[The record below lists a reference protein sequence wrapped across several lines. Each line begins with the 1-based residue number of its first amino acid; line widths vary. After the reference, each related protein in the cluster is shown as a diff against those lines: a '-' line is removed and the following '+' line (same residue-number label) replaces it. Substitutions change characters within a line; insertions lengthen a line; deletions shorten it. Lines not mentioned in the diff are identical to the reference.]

1 MTEPARW
8 SGDPAAPPTPSRDR
22 GAGDTAC
29 VIPLQSETDEWRE
42 RYHSLFDGAPVMIC
56 TMDDEGRLVAANR
69 HWLDTLGYA
78 WTDVAGRPVSEL
90 LTPSGRRA
98 VRATTLPTLRAAGV
112 VRGEEYQLVRRDGAL
127 VDVLL
132 SATAW
137 RTPTGDIGHSVAFL
151 VDITERKRA
160 ERARHQ
166 VESRLIRTLEAAMDA
181 IVTVDA
187 ARRITYLNG
196 AAEKMF
202 GCTASEAFGTRVA
215 RFLAPEFEEL
225 IRRNVLADGTG
236 PSAVWV
242 PAGLTAY
249 RADGEVFAVEASIT
263 GAEVDGEQHCTVI
276 LRDVDERQQAQA
288 ALRKLGLENVY
299 LQEEI
304 EMQHNLGDIVG
315 PSVAMQRVF
324 HDIKQV
330 AGTDSIVLITGETG
344 TGKELVARAIHG
356 ASARRQR
363 VLVKVNCAALA
374 PSLIE
379 SELFGHEK
387 GAFTGASARRIG
399 RFELADGG
407 SIFLDEVGDLPAELQ
422 AKLLRV
428 LQEGEFERVGGTR
441 TIRVDVRVI
450 AATNRDLE
458 RAVEDGRFR
467 ADLYYRL
474 KVFPIRVPP
483 LRERRDDVPHL
494 VRHIIEKYEAKLGKR
509 FAPVPRE
516 VLDALAAHPWPGNV
530 RELENV
536 IERAAIIS
544 RSDVLDLR
552 DWLQRRA
559 DHPERP
565 RGTPTLDD
573 VQREHIVEVLE
584 RTGWRVS
591 GPGGAAEILGIK
603 PTTLAAR
610 MKKLGIERPRDPRR
624 EARR

>member
-1 MTEPARW
+1 MTEPALW
-8 SGDPAAPPTPSRDR
+8 SGDRSTRVADLSP
-22 GAGDTAC
+22 
-29 VIPLQSETDEWRE
+29 VLPLQPETGEWRE

-56 TMDDEGRLVAANR
+56 TVDDEGCLVAANG
-69 HWLDTLGYA
+69 HWLETLGYG
-78 WTDVAGRPVSEL
+78 WTEVAGRPVTDF
-90 LTPSGRRA
+90 LTVSGRQA
-98 VRATTLPTLRAAGV
+98 VRATTLPTLRTAGV
-112 VRGEEYQLVRRDGAL
+112 VRGEEFQLVRRDGAP
-127 VDVLL
+127 VEVLL
-132 SATAW
+132 SATA
-137 RTPTGDIGHSVAFL
+137 RRAPNGGIDHAVAFL

-160 ERARHQ
+160 ERARRQ
-166 VESRLIRTLEAAMDA
+166 VESRLVRTLEAAMDA
-181 IVTVDA
+181 IVIVDA
-187 ARRITYLNG
+187 ARRVTFLNG

-202 GCTASEAFGTRVA
+202 GCAARDALGTRVD

-225 IRRNVLADGTG
+225 IRRNVTDRSQ

-249 RADGEVFAVEASIT
+249 RADGEALAVEASVT
-263 GAEVDGEQHCTVI
+263 GAEVDGEHHCTII
-276 LRDVDERQQAQA
+276 LRDVDERHHAHA

-324 HDIKQV
+324 HDIQQV
-330 AGTDSIVLITGETG
+330 AGTDSTVLVTGETG

-356 ASARRQR
+356 ASVRRQR

-374 PSLIE
+374 PTLIE

-428 LQEGEFERVGGTR
+428 LQEGELERVGGTR

-450 AATNRDLE
+450 AATNRDLD
-458 RAVEDGRFR
+458 RAVAEGRFR

-483 LRERRDDVPHL
+483 LRERRDDVPSL
-494 VRHIIEKYEAKLGKR
+494 VRYFIEKYEAKLAKR
-509 FAPVPRE
+509 FAPVSRE
-516 VLDALAAHPWPGNV
+516 ALDALAAYPWPGNV

-536 IERAAIIS
+536 IERATIIS
-544 RSDVLDLR
+544 RGEVLDLR
-552 DWLQRRA
+552 DWLRHRA
-559 DHPERP
+559 GDVERP

-573 VQREHIVEVLE
+573 VQREHIVEVLD

-591 GPGGAAEILGIK
+591 GPDGAAEILGIK

-610 MKKLGIERPRDPRR
+610 MKKLGIERPPTGSRTQSRR
-624 EARR
+624 SSPHDS